1 MFFIDKETRNKIKEE
16 KRRLVW
22 EAKKKKELLNANID
36 YNFLQT
42 LIDRCANNSDL
53 EIEIFFKSGD
63 RMKLRQKQSQTNYN
77 YQGYTGEATIEE
89 MR

>member
-1 MFFIDKETRNKIKEE
+1 MFFIDKETKNKIREE
-16 KRRLVW
+16 RRRLIW

-63 RMKLRQKQSQTNYN
+63 RMKLRQKHNQTNYN
-77 YQGYTGEATIEE
+77 YEGYSGEATIEE

>member
-1 MFFIDKETRNKIKEE
+1 MFFIDKETRQKIKEE

-22 EAKKKKELLNANID
+22 EAKKRKELLNTNID

-63 RMKLRQKQSQTNYN
+63 RMKLRQKQRQTNYN

-89 MR
+89 LR